1 MIEAARPWTKF
12 YGPDTPLNFEPQ
24 SMSIPDFLAHA
35 AKNHPQRK
43 AIVFKNWS
51 MTYAELDRI
60 TGVVA
65 ANLRRLGLR
74 PGVRVALLLP
84 NLPQTLISFFAVLKA
99 GGVLVMMNPLYME
112 KELRDQITDSGAE
125 FLITVDLLWS
135 KVKDLRPHLRL
146 KKIIVTSIAD
156 ALNFPFKQL
165 YRIKAW
171 KEKLGT
177 GVPYQD
183 SDVMRWK
190 EVLKGKETHSHVVS
204 DTRQELAMLQYTG
217 GTTGVPK
224 GVMLSHFNLTSNVQQ
239 CLAMLPELKEK
250 HHTLLA
256 VLPFFHIFGLTVC
269 VNLAVAL
276 AATIIPF
283 PRLVV
288 DDLLKAVQ
296 KRKPTI
302 FPAVPAIFVAMLQH
316 KKLKEYQLSS
326 IDYCISGSAP
336 LPVEVMMQFEKVTN
350 AEIVEGYGLTE
361 ASPVTHLNPLKG
373 QRKPGSIGIPMPG
386 TEAAIVELEGGA
398 VPVPTGKMGELVIRG
413 PQVMVGYWNRPDETA
428 SAIRNTWLYTG
439 DIAYMDEDGFCFI
452 VDRKKDLIISGGYNI
467 YPRDVDEVLYEHP
480 KVKEAVAVGIPHPT
494 RGEIVKAFVV
504 PKDGESLEQS
514 DIIEFC
520 NHRLAKY
527 KVPRR
532 VEFRTELPKTLV
544 GKVLRRAL
552 RQEEVEKMEKKRQA
566 RIAANDAA
574 NDVGNAP
581 QNAGPS

>member
-1 MIEAARPWTKF
+1 MIEAPRAWTKF
-12 YGPDTPLNFEPQ
+12 YGPETPLHFEPQ
-24 SMSIPDFLAHA
+24 VSSIPDFLANA
-35 AKNHPQRK
+35 AKNFPKRK

-51 MTYAELDRI
+51 MTYAEFDRL

-74 PGVRVALLLP
+74 PGARVAVLLP
-84 NLPQTLISFFAVLKA
+84 NLPQTLITFFGALKA

-112 KELRDQITDSGAE
+112 KELREQISDSGAE
-125 FLITVDLLWS
+125 FLITLDLLWP
-135 KVKDLRPHLRL
+135 KIKEIRTQARFR
-146 KKIIVTSIAD
+146 KIIVTSIAD
-156 ALNFPFKQL
+156 ALAFPLRQL
-165 YRIKAW
+165 FRLKAW
-171 KEKLGT
+171 KQKMGT
-177 GVPYQD
+177 DVPFED
-183 SDVMRWK
+183 ENILRWR
-190 EVLKGKETHSHVVS
+190 EVVKGKEIHTHAVS
-204 DTRQELAMLQYTG
+204 DPRQELAMLQYTG

-224 GVMLSHFNLTSNVQQ
+224 GVMLSHFNLTANVQQ
-239 CLAMLPELKEK
+239 CLAMLPELKTK

-269 VNLAVAL
+269 INLSVAL

-288 DDLLKAVQ
+288 DDLLKSVQ
-296 KRKPTI
+296 KSKPTI

-316 KKLKEYQLSS
+316 KKLKDYQLSS

-336 LPVEVMMQFEKVTN
+336 LPVEVMNKFEKITN
-350 AEIVEGYGLTE
+350 AEIIEGYGLTE

-413 PQVMVGYWNRPDETA
+413 PQVMLGYWNRPDETA

-439 DIAYMDEDGFCFI
+439 DIAYMDADGFCFI
-452 VDRKKDLIISGGYNI
+452 VDRKKDMIISGGYNI

-494 RGEIVKAFVV
+494 RGEIVKAFIV
-504 PKDGESLEQS
+504 PKDGEVVEPVE
-514 DIIEFC
+514 IIEFC
-520 NHRLAKY
+520 AQRLAKY
-527 KVPRR
+527 KIPRR
-532 VEFRTELPKTLV
+532 VEFRPELPKTLV

-552 RQEEVEKMEKKRQA
+552 RQEEMEKMGKNKLSRVS
-566 RIAANDAA
+566 DT
-574 NDVGNAP
+574 
-581 QNAGPS
+581 

>member
-1 MIEAARPWTKF
+1 MIEAPQPWTKF
-12 YGPDTPLNFEPQ
+12 YGPDTPLHFEPQ
-24 SMSIPDFLAHA
+24 ALSIVDFLTNA
-35 AKNHPQRK
+35 AKNFPDRK
-43 AIVFKNWS
+43 AIVFQNWS
-51 MTYAELDRI
+51 MTYAEFDRLA
-60 TGVVA
+60 GVMA
-65 ANLRRLGLR
+65 ANLRRQGLR
-74 PGVRVALLLP
+74 PGTRVAIMLP
-84 NLPQTLISFFAVLKA
+84 NLPQTLITFFGVLKA

-112 KELRDQITDSGAE
+112 KELRDQLFDSGAE
-125 FLITVDLLWS
+125 FLITLDLLWP
-135 KVKDLRPHLRL
+135 KIKEFRAELRL
-146 KKIIVTSIAD
+146 KKIVVTSIAD
-156 ALNFPFKQL
+156 ALSFPLKQL
-165 YRIKAW
+165 YRLKAW
-171 KEKLGT
+171 KQKLGA

-183 SDVMRWK
+183 QDIMRWK
-190 EVLKGKETHSHVVS
+190 ELLKGRETHAHAVS
-204 DTRQELAMLQYTG
+204 DPRQELAMLQYTG

-224 GVMLSHFNLTSNVQQ
+224 GVMLSHFNLSANVQQ

-269 VNLAVAL
+269 VNLSVAL
-276 AATIIPF
+276 AATVIPF

-296 KRKPTI
+296 KKMPTI

-316 KKLKEYQLSS
+316 KKLKDYRLSS

-336 LPVEVMMQFEKVTN
+336 LPVEVMTKFEKITE
-350 AEIVEGYGLTE
+350 AEIIEGYGLTE

-398 VPVPTGKMGELVIRG
+398 VPVPTGKMGELVVRG

-504 PKDGESLEQS
+504 PREGESIEPS
-514 DIIEFC
+514 EIVEFC
-520 NHRLAKY
+520 NQRLAKY

-552 RQEEVEKMEKKRQA
+552 RQEEIEKTGKGGKFPGAEA
-566 RIAANDAA
+566 
-574 NDVGNAP
+574 
-581 QNAGPS
+581 